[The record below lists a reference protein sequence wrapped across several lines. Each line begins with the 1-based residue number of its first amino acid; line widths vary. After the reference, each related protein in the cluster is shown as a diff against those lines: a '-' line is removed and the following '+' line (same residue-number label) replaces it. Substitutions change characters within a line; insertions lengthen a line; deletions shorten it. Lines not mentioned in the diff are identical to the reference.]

1 MQKTS
6 RILDIFYRLMKGE
19 RISKKRLAGD
29 YGVSTRSITRDIGE
43 IKCFLNESM
52 EVEGKAE
59 VKYNPKSKSI
69 YMEPGNF
76 LISKELAAVV
86 KILIGCRALNKIE
99 LLELVTKLKFFTTSH
114 DKKILENII
123 SNEMYHYNEV
133 RHDCKSVTDNVWQ
146 LTNCINANR
155 EITITYYKQDRVQ
168 VDRRVMPLAL
178 TFSEYYF
185 YLIAYRCD
193 VEEKIPL
200 YYRADRIT
208 NITEHRTCH
217 TQRNGDRFDEGELRG
232 RIHFMTSGK
241 LRRIKFSYSGPS
253 IQAILDRIP
262 TARVTGIEG
271 KEKIIE
277 AETYGGGINM
287 FLLSQGSMVKV
298 LEPEEFV
305 KEMSEEIG
313 RMQELYQ

>member
-19 RISKKRLAGD
+19 RTSKKRLAGD

-43 IKCFLNESM
+43 IKCFLNESI

-99 LLELVTKLKFFTTSH
+99 LLELVTKLKFFTTGH

-133 RHDCKSVTDNVWQ
+133 KHDCKSVTDNVWQ
-146 LTNCINANR
+146 LTDCINANR

-298 LEPEEFV
+298 LEPEDFV